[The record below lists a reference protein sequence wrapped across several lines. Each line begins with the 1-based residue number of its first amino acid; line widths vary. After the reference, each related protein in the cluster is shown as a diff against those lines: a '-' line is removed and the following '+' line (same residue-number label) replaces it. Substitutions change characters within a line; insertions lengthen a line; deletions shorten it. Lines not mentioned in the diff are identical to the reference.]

1 MKQLSRML
9 LPFLCVALLT
19 PVLLLRT
26 SGVISAASCGTWRLV
41 PTPKE
46 PVLDAH
52 FNAVKAISA
61 NDVWAV
67 GSTIP
72 SVGPQ
77 PSLIEHWNG
86 SAWSVVSN
94 PHPGFTGDTFYAVAA
109 TSTNDVWAVGSLTNT
124 NDFRISL
131 TLIEHWNGSRWSVVS
146 SPSPGTGTNELFGVV
161 AISSNDAWAVGHFG
175 NSNSAAD
182 SMLAEHWD
190 GSHWSVV
197 PTPNPGTFANRL
209 NSVTALSTNDVW
221 AVGNFFLNGS
231 QGPDQTA
238 VEHWNGSQWSIVTSA
253 NVASADDNLIS
264 VTAISTNDIWAVGL
278 FSIIGSPGNSQTLTE
293 HWNGS
298 QWKIV
303 ASPNTIFSDGLNAI
317 AAIATND
324 VWAVGDGFNQNATIA
339 RTMIL
344 HWDGQQWNIVKHPHP
359 TSQDFMS
366 GVSTLPS
373 GQVWAVG
380 HIVGKIIGKPLTET
394 NC

>member
-1 MKQLSRML
+1 MKRLSRIL
-9 LPFLCVALLT
+9 LPLLLVALLT

-26 SGVISAASCGTWRLV
+26 SGVVAAASCGTWKIV

-77 PSLIEHWNG
+77 PSLIEHWDG
-86 SAWSVVSN
+86 SVWSVVNN
-94 PHPGFTGDTFYAVAA
+94 PHPGFTGDTFFAVTA

-124 NDFRISL
+124 DNFQISS
-131 TLIEHWNGSRWSVVS
+131 TLIEHWNGSKWSVVS
-146 SPSPGTGTNELFGVV
+146 SPSPGTGINELFGVA
-161 AISSNDAWAVGHFG
+161 AISSNDVWAVGHFG
-175 NSNSAAD
+175 NANSVTD

-197 PTPNPGTFANRL
+197 ASPNPGTFANRL
-209 NSVTALSTNDVW
+209 NSVTAESTNDVW

-253 NVASADDNLIS
+253 NVASSDDNLVS
-264 VTAISTNDIWAVGL
+264 VTAISTNDIWAVSL
-278 FSIIGSPGNSQTLTE
+278 FSILGGPGNAQSLTE

-298 QWKIV
+298 QWTV
-303 ASPNTIFSDGLNAI
+303 VSSPNTLFTDGLNAV
-317 AAIATND
+317 AAIATNN
-324 VWAVGDGFNQNATIA
+324 VWAVGDGFDPTGSVGQ
-339 RTMIL
+339 TMIF
-344 HWDGQQWNIVKHPHP
+344 QWNGQKWSVVKHPNP
-359 TSQDFMS
+359 SVQDFMG
-366 GVSTLPS
+366 GVSTLAS

-380 HIVGKIIGKPLTET
+380 HAVGRLFGKPLVET